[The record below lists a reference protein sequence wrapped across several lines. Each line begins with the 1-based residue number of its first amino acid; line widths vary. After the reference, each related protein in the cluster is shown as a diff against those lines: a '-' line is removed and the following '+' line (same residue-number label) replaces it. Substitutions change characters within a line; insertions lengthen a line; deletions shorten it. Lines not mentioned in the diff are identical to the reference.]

1 MVLQGADGIRTRVL
15 CGYNPCHSTKKAT
28 RSSYQQQRRYFI
40 MKEKYCTCPRTRFKN
55 DLLAQLSKWREQG
68 DRLIVCMDVNEDIYR
83 KSIGKALTMSED
95 IQMIE
100 AVGNYTGKKIGA
112 TFFRGT
118 KPIDGVWVTSDVVII
133 GACVIPAG
141 YGIGD
146 HRLFVLEF
154 LTSSLIGHDTPKILR
169 AAAKRL
175 NTNIP
180 SGELYYI
187 NRLEELITTHK
198 IVERV
203 GQVHENSTSKASLK
217 IKLDKIDEEQK
228 D

>member
-1 MVLQGADGIRTRVL
+1 
-15 CGYNPCHSTKKAT
+15 
-28 RSSYQQQRRYFI
+28 
-40 MKEKYCTCPRTRFKN
+40 
-55 DLLAQLSKWREQG
+55 
-68 DRLIVCMDVNEDIYR
+68 MDVNEDIYR
-83 KSIGKALTMSED
+83 KRIGKALTMSED
-95 IQMIE
+95 LQMIE
-100 AVGNYTGKKIGA
+100 AVSNYTGKKIGA

-133 GACVIPAG
+133 GAYVMPAG

-154 LTSSLIGHDTPKILR
+154 LTSSLIGHESPKIVR
-169 AAAKRL
+169 AAARHL

-187 NRLEELITTHK
+187 NRFEELIIKHK
-198 IVERV
+198 IVEIV
-203 GQVHENSTSKASLK
+203 GQAHENSKSNASFK
-217 IKLDKIDEEQK
+217 IKLDKIDVER